1 MVIDSEKGSS
11 AVQKALTQLDLY
23 HHSLRLVGE
32 QMVSQVS
39 DDSSSNPLGELHE
52 RSVGLVDEGH
62 KQLVELADHLRPED
76 LDVWQTTVNR
86 IGVAARRLARAKTRT
101 LIVVNTWRAIEAAD
115 EFLATI
121 SPHYGHERL
130 EAGAGLDAAEE
141 EESEEVTLDRLFAE
155 YEDTMAA
162 MASVG
167 APPGPPFAF
176 GVLRWRGSQLFYVER
191 VEDGVRWV
199 ELDPDH
205 DLRSVAEEPGGAEVA
220 EAKTIEGYPITVLL
234 DTGISENE
242 VDAYIRGQ
250 KGAEYFVSGYQ
261 VASEQ
266 RHKRGGQV
274 KRP

>member
-1 MVIDSEKGSS
+1 MVIDGEEGSS

-32 QMVSQVS
+32 KMVSRAPG
-39 DDSSSNPLGELHE
+39 DSSSKPLGELHE
-52 RSVGLVDEGH
+52 RSVALVDEGH

-76 LDVWQTTVNR
+76 LGVWQTALNR
-86 IGVAARRLARAKTRT
+86 VGVAARRLARAKTQT

-115 EFLATI
+115 DFLAAV

-130 EAGAGLDAAEE
+130 GMGAELALVEE
-141 EESEEVTLDRLFAE
+141 EEGEEGTLERLFAE

-167 APPGPPFAF
+167 SQPGPPFSF

-205 DLRSVAEEPGGAEVA
+205 DLRSVGQEPGGVEVA
-220 EAKTIEGYPITVLL
+220 EGRSIEGYPITLLL
-234 DTGISENE
+234 DTEIAENE

-250 KGAEYFVSGYQ
+250 KGIEYFVSGYQ

-266 RHKRGGQV
+266 KHRRGGQV
-274 KRP
+274 KPR

>member
-1 MVIDSEKGSS
+1 MVIDGEKGSS
-11 AVQKALTQLDLY
+11 AAHKALTQLDLY

-32 QMVSQVS
+32 QMVLQISQ
-39 DDSSSNPLGELHE
+39 DSSSNPLDELHE

-76 LDVWQTTVNR
+76 LDVWQTALNR
-86 IGVAARRLARAKTRT
+86 IGVAARRLARTKTPT

-130 EAGAGLDAAEE
+130 ATGAGLATAEE
-141 EESEEVTLDRLFAE
+141 EDSEEATLDRLFAE

-167 APPGPPFAF
+167 ARPGPPFGF

-205 DLRSVAEEPGGAEVA
+205 DLRSVAEEPGGVEVA
-220 EAKTIEGYPITVLL
+220 EAKTIEGYPITLLL
-234 DTGISENE
+234 DTEIAENE

-250 KGAEYFVSGYQ
+250 KGVEYFVSGYQ

-274 KRP
+274 KRR